1 MMAPLRWISGLVL
14 AASLVSCA
22 PQPVAD
28 ETTAAAT
35 TPDPAS
41 ATAAAPAEDIASQ
54 FVSDLIA
61 NATQADEE
69 QSQEKRSLF
78 CTQDS
83 LTVNLGYAKYRGYNN
98 ASTGL
103 NYWKGSVPLFSS
115 CLTSLPTL
123 HTTSLGVSLS
133 PFPGPTTPLPSHH
146 HLPYTPTVRHSSV

>member
-1 MMAPLRWISGLVL
+1 MAPLRWISGLVL

-22 PQPVAD
+22 PQAVVD

-35 TPDPAS
+35 TPDPATS
-41 ATAAAPAEDIASQ
+41 TAAPAEDIASQ

-83 LTVNLGYAKYRGYNN
+83 LVVNLGYAKYRGYNN

-103 NYWKGSVPLFSS
+103 NYWKGSESLSFF
-115 CLTSLPTL
+115 LLSLPSP
-123 HTTSLGVSLS
+123 TSPTPPLS
-133 PFPGPTTPLPSHH
+133 VYHCPLSRPTTPPPFPIMNSL
-146 HLPYTPTVRHSSV
+146 TPHGPPGRP